1 MILNG
6 RIGLAKLW
14 QKSFWSY
21 KYKKYFSQFPILQ
34 LRTTLSA
41 VLLNLSKNIDDYSTF
56 QEIIMKHVQS
66 VYLGRRNFHYLM
78 SGLVLDDHW
87 DTEVAEY
94 GAINMTGLRI
104 VRPGKQECEN
114 IDLNQGWPT
123 LLQNVPKFGST
134 TLGGSTI
141 LTKITW
147 GAWFEI
153 FFVK

>member
-1 MILNG
+1 V
-6 RIGLAKLW
+6 
-14 QKSFWSY
+14 S
-21 KYKKYFSQFPILQ
+21 
-34 LRTTLSA
+34 
-41 VLLNLSKNIDDYSTF
+41 IDDYSTF

-114 IDLNQGWPT
+114 IDQNQGWPT

-134 TLGGSTI
+134 TLGRSTI
-141 LTKITW
+141 LTKTT
-147 GAWFEI
+147 
-153 FFVK
+153 